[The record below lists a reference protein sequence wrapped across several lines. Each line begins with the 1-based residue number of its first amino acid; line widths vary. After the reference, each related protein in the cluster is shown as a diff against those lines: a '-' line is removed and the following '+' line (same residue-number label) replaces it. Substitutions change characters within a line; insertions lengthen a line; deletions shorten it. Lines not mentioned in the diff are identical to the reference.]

1 MAKVVIEHVTK
12 IPKVRL
18 GVFINEKKVGQI
30 KNNVRLEIEMPPGDH
45 LLHIGF
51 EPNKLEG
58 VGVPFHVAEGS
69 TKEIR
74 TSLTT
79 SGLFAARWHLFLV
92 FASLYILSFCLG
104 WMLFKEVR
112 VITLILA
119 VIFFL
124 GAIFN
129 YFRVNA
135 KRRRQA
141 PKNFIEIEVLE

>member
-1 MAKVVIEHVTK
+1 MAKIVIEHVTK
-12 IPKVRL
+12 IPRVRL
-18 GVFINEKKVGQI
+18 SVFINEKKVGQI
-30 KNNVRLEIEMPPGDH
+30 KKNVRLEIEMPPGDH

-69 TKEIR
+69 TKKIR
-74 TSLTT
+74 TSLTR
-79 SGLFAARWHLFLV
+79 SALFAAKWHVFLAV
-92 FASLYILSFCLG
+92 ASAGILSFCLG
-104 WMLFKEVR
+104 WMLSREVR

-124 GAIFN
+124 GAFLN
-129 YFRVNA
+129 YFLVNA
-135 KRRRQA
+135 KRRQA